1 MYYQHYYHSLR
12 LRFRHV
18 NTIKDFWILPTAL
31 TLQLYKPEAQAK
43 VFVYYQHYYYSLR
56 LRFRHVNTIKEFLRL
71 RFRLVN
77 YLFVTVVLVRLVLP
91 RHT

>member
-1 MYYQHYYHSLR
+1 VYYQHYYHSLR
-12 LRFRHV
+12 LRFRLV

-43 VFVYYQHYYYSLR
+43 VFVYYQHYYHS
-56 LRFRHVNTIKEFLRL
+56 LRL

-77 YLFVTVVLVRLVLP
+77 TIKDFCVLP
-91 RHT
+91 TLLLFPSLALQACEYE

>member
-1 MYYQHYYHSLR
+1 
-12 LRFRHV
+12 V

-43 VFVYYQHYYYSLR
+43 VFVYYQHYYHSLR
-56 LRFRHVNTIKEFLRL
+56 LRFK
-71 RFRLVN
+71 LVN

-91 RHT
+91 GHT